1 MFSVCRNVI
10 ASAIEV
16 SERYGRY
23 AKTPLQGGFTIR
35 RILALTCLTLIAV
48 AIAQTADAA
57 ARVAL
62 VIGNS
67 AYQRLP
73 RLAKP
78 PSDAAAMANL
88 LKRAGFEVRQATS
101 LGFFAFKE
109 AVRAFASDASEAEIA
124 VIYFSGQGMG
134 FDGVNYLLPIDAR
147 LTIEDDA
154 AREGIDLDSVISAV
168 MRAKQ
173 LGLVILDASY
183 ARALVE
189 IGSYPSRTIAGN
201 AGERAAN
208 ALPENVM
215 VASATKAGATAKDAA
230 GGNSPYAAALLK
242 HLGQPGL
249 DVSLAFAR
257 VRDDVLKAT
266 GNKQEPVLYGSLD
279 GRTIALIPAAN

>member
-1 MFSVCRNVI
+1 
-10 ASAIEV
+10 
-16 SERYGRY
+16 
-23 AKTPLQGGFTIR
+23 
-35 RILALTCLTLIAV
+35 
-48 AIAQTADAA
+48 
-57 ARVAL
+57 
-62 VIGNS
+62 
-67 AYQRLP
+67 
-73 RLAKP
+73 
-78 PSDAAAMANL
+78 MANL

-109 AVRAFASDASEAEIA
+109 AVRAFAAEASEAEIA
-124 VIYFSGQGMG
+124 VIYFSGQGIG

-173 LGLVILDASY
+173 LGLVILDASH

-189 IGSYPSRTIAGN
+189 IGNYPSRTIAGN
-201 AGERAAN
+201 SGERAAN
-208 ALPENVM
+208 ALPANVM
-215 VASATKAGATAKDAA
+215 VASATKAGATAKDAD
-230 GGNSPYAAALLK
+230 GDPFAAALIK

-266 GNKQEPVLYGSLD
+266 GNKQEPVVYGSLD
-279 GRTIALIPAAN
+279 GRTIALVPAVERSQ